1 METNKL
7 KLTRLQSEI
16 FSLLCKRAGLELNQ
30 NSIAKELKVS
40 STAVSKALK
49 TLKKEDLILV
59 TKQGTMNLI
68 LISLNR
74 NNRRIMQLKRVENLR
89 QIYESGLV
97 DELEEKFAGSTI
109 VLFGSYS
116 RGDDN
121 FKSDIDLAVIGRK
134 NKEVSLITFEKI
146 LEKKII
152 INFYPTLKKIHKE
165 LKENICNG
173 IVLVGG
179 LEL

>member
-1 METNKL
+1 METNEL

-30 NSIAKELKVS
+30 NSIAKYLNVS
-40 STAVSKALK
+40 STAVSKAFK
-49 TLKKEDLILV
+49 TLKKENLITV

-68 LISLNR
+68 LIGLNR
-74 NNRRIMQLKRVENLR
+74 NNKKSMQLKRVENLK
-89 QIYESGLV
+89 QVYESGLV
-97 DELEEKFAGSTI
+97 DELEEKFAGATI

-134 NKEVSLITFEKI
+134 NKEVNLSKFEKI
-146 LEKKII
+146 LEKRII
-152 INFYPTLKKIHKE
+152 INFYSNLKEIHKE

-173 IVLVGG
+173 IVIVGG